1 MNDNKN
7 NRKRYLISILLFLGF
22 IALTR
27 MLGVAT
33 MVLVTSGFLILGIV
47 SYMLG
52 RKRIQ

>member
-1 MNDNKN
+1 MNDNKKN
-7 NRKRYLISILLFLGF
+7 WKQYLIGISLFLGL

-27 MLGVAT
+27 LLGVAT
-33 MVLVTSGFLILGIV
+33 IMLVTSGFLILGIV